1 MKFFYDAPRPRALT
15 ARALV
20 MGVKQRR
27 APGASGETAKP
38 SESRR
43 RAKDAESR
51 SLRRIARLFLLV
63 VMLTFSVA
71 GFLYARGYARMAEI
85 KAKEQRLTR
94 DADHLTSE
102 TAADM
107 QKGKVMLKNVHAASV
122 KLMQAMMADGQ
133 LRELDRYWS
142 AMETEERGVVW
153 TGVRDE
159 MLSDPSLAS
168 LLTGEGKR
176 VTDTLVPEMY
186 SEQFAEDPTR
196 VWRLTTMLVDGLE
209 HGEKDEPSGTRR
221 GAVGHEEARLLY
233 RSAILSRFTA
243 TFLIDLLN
251 RMAAEAGVG
260 GGETAREAED
270 ASRAF

>member
-1 MKFFYDAPRPRALT
+1 MA
-15 ARALV
+15 
-20 MGVKQRR
+20 VKQRR

-43 RAKDAESR
+43 RAKDAEFR

-63 VMLTFSVA
+63 MMLTFSVA
-71 GFLYARGYARMAEI
+71 GFLYARGYSRIAAI
-85 KAKEQRLTR
+85 KAKEQRLTQ

-142 AMETEERGVVW
+142 AMDGETRGAVW
-153 TGVRDE
+153 SGVRDE

-196 VWRLTTMLVDGLE
+196 VWRLTAMLVDGLE
-209 HGEKDEPSGTRR
+209 HGEKDETSGAPGP
-221 GAVGHEEARLLY
+221 GAVGHQEARALY

-251 RMAAEAGVG
+251 RMAGEAGEAE
-260 GGETAREAED
+260 GGETAGEPRADDAAEA
-270 ASRAF
+270 F

>member
-1 MKFFYDAPRPRALT
+1 MKFFFDAPRPRALT

-85 KAKEQRLTR
+85 KAKEQRLSR

-142 AMETEERGVVW
+142 AMDAEERGVVW

-209 HGEKDEPSGTRR
+209 HGEKDEPSGTP

-260 GGETAREAED
+260 GD
-270 ASRAF
+270 V

>member
-1 MKFFYDAPRPRALT
+1 MYKRQ
-15 ARALV
+15 V
-20 MGVKQRR
+20 
-27 APGASGETAKP
+27 
-38 SESRR
+38 
-43 RAKDAESR
+43 
-51 SLRRIARLFLLV
+51 
-63 VMLTFSVA
+63 
-71 GFLYARGYARMAEI
+71 
-85 KAKEQRLTR
+85 
-94 DADHLTSE
+94 
-102 TAADM
+102 
-107 QKGKVMLKNVHAASV
+107 
-122 KLMQAMMADGQ
+122 
-133 LRELDRYWS
+133 WS
-142 AMETEERGVVW
+142 
-153 TGVRDE
+153 GVRDE

-209 HGEKDEPSGTRR
+209 HGEKDEPSSNP

-270 ASRAF
+270 A

>member
-209 HGEKDEPSGTRR
+209 HGEKDEPSSNP

-270 ASRAF
+270 ASQAF